1 MWKADIAKITVICI
15 IIVVVTCY
23 LWKGSE
29 HASGTEYVR
38 VLNIP
43 WLQNVMNMSEYAWI
57 IPGYPWIRWNAWLSQ
72 NMDEYA

>member
-43 WLQNVMNMSEYAWI
+43 WLQNVICLNMPE
-57 IPGYPWIRWNAWLSQ
+57 
-72 NMDEYA
+72 